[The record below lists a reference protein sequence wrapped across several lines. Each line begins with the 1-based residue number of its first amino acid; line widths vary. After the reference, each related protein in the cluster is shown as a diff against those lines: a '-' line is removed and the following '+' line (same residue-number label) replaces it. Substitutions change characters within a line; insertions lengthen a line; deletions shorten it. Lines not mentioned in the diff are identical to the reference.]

1 MRVTIL
7 WEDQRGGQLKGFGP
21 GELLVSCVA
30 DELETDRARISKHVS
45 SYPKKGNGNVRRALR
60 QDLGLL
66 IKHGPVIAVIDRD
79 KVSEL
84 LNTLPSTPLGC
95 NGALVKQF
103 RAVTAGNYEL
113 VLLVEN
119 VETLVDAVVG
129 ALGADRPTTKP
140 TPDERDR
147 MLGRAAWSPSRS
159 IRDDI
164 RGTCPSFDR
173 VVKKVADACRAYR
186 IFQ

>member
-1 MRVTIL
+1 MRVTVL

-30 DELETDRARISKHVS
+30 DELEADRAWISKHVS
-45 SYPKKGNGNVRRALR
+45 SHPKKGNGNVRRALR
-60 QDLGLL
+60 EDLGLL

-84 LNTLPSTPLGC
+84 LSKLPLEPLDC

-103 RAVTAGNYEL
+103 RAETAGNYQL

-129 ALGADRPTTKP
+129 ALGGARPTTKP

-147 MLGRAAWSPSRS
+147 VLVRAAWSPNRS
-159 IRDDI
+159 LRDDI
-164 RGTCPSFDR
+164 RGACQSFDR
-173 VVKKVADACRAYR
+173 VVKKVANACRAHR